1 MAGRIGIGMREVWHR
16 GSMGSG
22 VTSYAA
28 GNGAS
33 QAVLQRV
40 QARVRSCKRR
50 SAPAPGL
57 RAVCGI
63 SRARA
68 FYCRGSGN
76 GVCIGSMLPSP
87 RAIFLNSARLTD
99 T

>member
-1 MAGRIGIGMREVWHR
+1 MAGRIGIGRRKVWHW

-28 GNGAS
+28 ADGAS
-33 QAVLQRV
+33 QTVLARV
-40 QARVRSCKRR
+40 KARVRGCVR
-50 SAPAPGL
+50 SAPATGPAGC
-57 RAVCGI
+57 VCGA

-68 FYCRGSGN
+68 FYCSGN
-76 GVCIGSMLPSP
+76 GGCIGSMLPSP